1 MKKLEL
7 AIDGMHCAS
16 CAVLI
21 TKSLEKVPG
30 VKNANVNYGTQK
42 ARIEYDEKQAS
53 ENDLIDAVKKRG
65 YTANKDV
72 STQREQEIRAKEIG
86 ELKKLLII
94 GTVLAFPALII
105 GMFLMEFPY
114 REWVL
119 FALATP
125 VQFYVGRHFYMGAF
139 TALQNKTASMDTLIT
154 LGTSAAY
161 FYSVATLF
169 GFGEEQYF
177 EVGAVLITLVIL
189 GKYLEALAKRKTSE
203 AIRKLMD
210 LSPKMAR
217 VIRGKKEMEIPVSEV
232 EMGDLIVV
240 RPGER
245 IPVDGIIT
253 EGQTSLDESMIT
265 GESIP
270 AEKKKG
276 DTVIGGTVNL
286 NGSITFKA
294 TGIGKNTVLARIV
307 QLVEDAQGSKAD
319 IQRFAD
325 QISSVFVPVVIVLAL
340 ITFIGWVTIGQATL
354 AFALVT
360 SVSVLVIACPCALG
374 LATPT
379 AIMVGT
385 GVGAEKGILIKGA
398 EALETMHAIDTIV
411 FDKTGTIT
419 EGKPAVTDT
428 WIAPKSNEKEIW
440 ALLRGLEEKSER
452 PLAQAIVQFVQAKK
466 ISPAKVESFKALFGK
481 GVVGKHARSE
491 YRLGNIRWMEEQK
504 ISLREHEE
512 TIEKWENEGKTVVV
526 LSSGKKVLSILA
538 IADVLKGSARA
549 TIIELKKM
557 NKEIWMITGDN
568 ERTAKAIASQAG
580 IVHVFAHVL
589 PEQKAE
595 YVKKLQSNG
604 KKVAFVG
611 DGINDAPALAQA
623 DLGIAMGSGTDIAI
637 EAGDIVLMKGNPFD
651 VVNALHLGKATMGKI
666 RQGMFWA
673 LVYNVLGIPI
683 AAGILYPFT
692 GWLLSP
698 IIAGGAMALSSVSV
712 VTNALLLRGI
722 KWKKAEEKK

>member
-1 MKKLEL
+1 MKKIEM

-21 TKSLEKVPG
+21 TKSLQKVPG
-30 VKNANVNYGTQK
+30 VKDANVNYGTQK
-42 ARIEYDEKQAS
+42 ARVEYDEHRTS
-53 ENDLIDAVKKRG
+53 EKDFIEAVKKRG
-65 YTANKDV
+65 YTASLDISSK
-72 STQREQEIRAKEIG
+72 REQEIRSKEIS
-86 ELKKLLII
+86 ELKTQLIL
-94 GTVLAFPALII
+94 GSLLAFPALII
-105 GMFLMEFPY
+105 GMFLMEFPN

-125 VQFYVGRHFYMGAF
+125 VQFYIGRHFYAGAW
-139 TALQNKTASMDTLIT
+139 TALQNKTASMDTLIA

-217 VIRGKKEMEIPVSEV
+217 VVRGKKEMEIPISEV
-232 EMGDLIVV
+232 MLNDMIVV

-245 IPVDGIIT
+245 IPVDGIIA
-253 EGQTSLDESMIT
+253 EGMTAIDESMIT

-270 AEKKKG
+270 SEKRKG
-276 DTVIGGTVNL
+276 DTVIGGTINL

-294 TGIGKNTVLARIV
+294 TGVGKNTVLARIV

-325 QISSVFVPVVIVLAL
+325 QISAVFVPIVIGIAL
-340 ITFIGWVTIGQATL
+340 LTFIGWMTFGQATL

-385 GVGAEKGILIKGA
+385 GVGAENGILIKGA

-419 EGKPAVTDT
+419 QGKPQVTDLWT
-428 WIAPKSNEKEIW
+428 RNEKEAKEIIGI
-440 ALLRGLEEKSER
+440 LRGLEEKSEH
-452 PLAQAIVQFVQAKK
+452 PLAQAVVQYAQSKK
-466 ISPAKVESFKALFGK
+466 IHATKIEGFKAHFGK
-481 GVVGKHARSE
+481 GVEGIHGRTT
-491 YRLGNIRWMEEQK
+491 YRLGNIRWTQDQR
-504 ISLREHEE
+504 ISLDEYEE
-512 TIEKWENEGKTVVV
+512 MIEKWETEGKTVVL
-526 LSSGKKVLSILA
+526 LSSGKKVHAIA
-538 IADVLKGSARA
+538 GIADVLKESSAA
-549 TIIELKKM
+549 TVKELQAMHKDV
-557 NKEIWMITGDN
+557 WMITGDN
-568 ERTAKAIASQAG
+568 ERTAKAIATRAG
-580 IVHVFAHVL
+580 ITNVFAHVL

-595 YVKKLQSNG
+595 YVKKLQSKG

-637 EAGDIVLMKGNPFD
+637 EAGDVVLMKGNPYD
-651 VVNALHLGKATMGKI
+651 VVNALHLGKATMEKI
-666 RQGMFWA
+666 KQGMFWA
-673 LVYNVLGIPI
+673 LAYNVLGIPI
-683 AAGILYPFT
+683 AAGILYPYT

-712 VTNALLLRGI
+712 VTNALLLRRI
-722 KWKKAEEKK
+722 RFKKMEEKK

>member
-30 VKNANVNYGTQK
+30 VKMANVNYGTQK
-42 ARIEYDEKQAS
+42 ARVEYDEKEAT
-53 ENDLIDAVKKRG
+53 DDDFIDAVKKRG
-65 YTANKDV
+65 YSASKDV
-72 STQREQEIRAKEIG
+72 STQREQEIRSREIS
-86 ELKKLLII
+86 ELKKLLLMGAI
-94 GTVLAFPALII
+94 LSFPALII
-105 GMFLMEFPY
+105 GMFWMEFPM

-125 VQFYVGRHFYMGAF
+125 VQFYVGRHFYLGAW
-139 TALQNKTASMDTLIT
+139 TALQNKTASMDTLIA

-161 FYSVATLF
+161 FYSIATLA

-217 VIRGKKEMEIPVSEV
+217 VLRGKKEIEIPVSQV
-232 EMGDLIVV
+232 ILNDLIVV

-245 IPVDGIIT
+245 VPVDGMIT

-276 DTVIGGTVNL
+276 DTVIGGTINL
-286 NGSITFKA
+286 NGSITFRA

-307 QLVEDAQGSKAD
+307 QLVEDAQGGKAD

-325 QISSVFVPVVIVLAL
+325 QISAVFVPVVIVIAL
-340 ITFIGWVTIGQATL
+340 VTFVGWLTVGQATL

-419 EGKPAVTDT
+419 QGKPEVTNV
-428 WIAPKSNEKEIW
+428 WMAPKLSEKETLS
-440 ALLRGLEEKSER
+440 LLSGLEEKSEH
-452 PLAQAIVQFVQAKK
+452 PLAQAIVQFVRAKK
-466 ISPAKVESFKALFGK
+466 IPSAKIESFKALFGK
-481 GVVGKHARSE
+481 GVVGRKNRVE
-491 YRLGNIRWMEEQK
+491 YKLGNIRWMEEQK
-504 ISLREHEE
+504 ISLREHEN
-512 TIEKWENEGKTVVV
+512 TIEEWENDGKTVVV
-526 LSSGKKVLSILA
+526 LSSGRKVLAILG
-538 IADVLKGSARA
+538 IADVLKESARS
-549 TIIELKKM
+549 TISELKKM

-568 ERTAKAIASQAG
+568 ERTARAIAAQAG

-595 YVKKLQSNG
+595 NVKKLQAKG

-637 EAGDIVLMKGNPFD
+637 EAGDIVLMKGNPYD
-651 VVNALHLGKATMGKI
+651 VVNALILGKATMSKI
-666 RQGMFWA
+666 KQGMFWA
-673 LVYNVLGIPI
+673 LIYNIIGIPI
-683 AAGILYPFT
+683 AAGVLYGYT

-698 IIAGGAMALSSVSV
+698 ILAGGAMALSSVSV

-722 KWKKAEEKK
+722 TFKKEKE

>member
-16 CAVLI
+16 CAILI

-30 VKNANVNYGTQK
+30 VKVANVNYGTQK
-42 ARIEYDEKQAS
+42 ARVEYDEKEAT
-53 ENDLIDAVKKRG
+53 EDDFIGAVKKRG
-65 YTANKDV
+65 YTASKDV

-86 ELKKLLII
+86 ELKQQLILGALLS
-94 GTVLAFPALII
+94 FPALII
-105 GMFLMEFPY
+105 GMFWMEFPY

-125 VQFYVGRHFYMGAF
+125 VQFYVGRHFYMGAW
-139 TALQNKTASMDTLIT
+139 TALQNKTASMDTLIA

-161 FYSVATLF
+161 FYSIATLM

-177 EVGAVLITLVIL
+177 EVGAVLITLVIF

-217 VIRGKKEMEIPVSEV
+217 VLRGKKEVEIPVSQV
-232 EMGDLIVV
+232 ILNDLIVV

-245 IPVDGIIT
+245 VPVDGVIT
-253 EGQTSLDESMIT
+253 DGQTSLDESMIT

-276 DTVIGGTVNL
+276 DTVIGGTINL

-307 QLVEDAQGSKAD
+307 QLVEDAQGGKAD

-325 QISSVFVPVVIVLAL
+325 QISSVFVPVVIVIAL
-340 ITFIGWVTIGQATL
+340 VTFVGWLTFGQATL

-419 EGKPAVTDT
+419 QGKPEVTNV
-428 WIAPKSNEKEIW
+428 WIAPKLNEKDTF
-440 ALLRGLEEKSER
+440 ALLRGLEEKSEH
-452 PLAQAIVQFVQAKK
+452 PLAQAIVQFIQTKK
-466 ISPAKVESFKALFGK
+466 IPPAKIDSFKALFGK
-481 GVVGKHARSE
+481 GVVGRKKGVE
-491 YRLGNIRWMEEQK
+491 YKLGNIRWMEEQK

-512 TIEKWENEGKTVVV
+512 TIEEWENDGKTVVV
-526 LSSGKKVLSILA
+526 LTSGRKVLAILG
-538 IADVLKGSARA
+538 IADVLKESARA
-549 TIIELKKM
+549 TIAELKHM

-568 ERTAKAIASQAG
+568 ERTARAIAAQAG

-589 PEQKAE
+589 PEEKANN
-595 YVKKLQSNG
+595 VKKLQAKG

-637 EAGDIVLMKGNPFD
+637 EAGDIVLMKGNPYD
-651 VVNALHLGKATMGKI
+651 VVNALLLGKATMGKI
-666 RQGMFWA
+666 KQGMFWA
-673 LVYNVLGIPI
+673 LIYNIIGIPI
-683 AAGILYPFT
+683 AAGVLYAYT

-698 IIAGGAMALSSVSV
+698 ILAGGAMALSSVSV

-722 KWKKAEEKK
+722 KFKKEK

>member
-16 CAVLI
+16 CAILI

-30 VKNANVNYGTQK
+30 TKVANVNYGTQK
-42 ARIEYDEKQAS
+42 ARVEYDETQAN
-53 ENDLIDAVKKRG
+53 ENDFMDAVKKRG
-65 YTANKDV
+65 YTASKDV
-72 STQREQEIRAKEIG
+72 SSQREQEIRAKEIG
-86 ELKKLLII
+86 ELKQQLIL
-94 GTVLAFPALII
+94 GALLAFPALII
-105 GMFLMEFPY
+105 GMFWMEFPY
-114 REWVL
+114 RVWVL

-125 VQFYVGRHFYMGAF
+125 VQFYVGRHFYLGAW
-139 TALQNKTASMDTLIT
+139 TALQNKTASMDTLIA

-217 VIRGKKEMEIPVSEV
+217 VMRGKKEVEIPVSQV
-232 EMGDLIVV
+232 VLNDLIVV

-245 IPVDGIIT
+245 VPVDGVIVD
-253 EGQTSLDESMIT
+253 GQTSLDESMIT

-276 DTVIGGTVNL
+276 DTVIGGTINL

-307 QLVEDAQGSKAD
+307 QLVEEAQGGKAD

-325 QISSVFVPVVIVLAL
+325 QISSVFVPVVIVIAL
-340 ITFIGWVTIGQATL
+340 VTFFGWLTIGQSTL

-419 EGKPAVTDT
+419 QGKPQVTNV
-428 WIAPKSNEKEIW
+428 WMAPKLNEKETF
-440 ALLRGLEEKSER
+440 ALLRGLEEKSEH
-452 PLAQAIVQFVQAKK
+452 PLAMAVVQFVQSKK

-481 GVVGKHARSE
+481 GVVGRVERNE
-491 YRLGNIRWMEEQK
+491 YQLGNIRWMEEQK

-512 TIEKWENEGKTVVV
+512 TIETWENEGKTVIV
-526 LSSGKKVLSILA
+526 LSNRKKVMAILA
-538 IADVLKGSARA
+538 IADVLKESARN
-549 TIIELKKM
+549 TIAELHRMK
-557 NKEIWMITGDN
+557 KEIWMITGDN
-568 ERTAKAIASQAG
+568 ERTARAIAAQAG

-595 YVKKLQSNG
+595 NVKKLQTSG

-637 EAGDIVLMKGNPFD
+637 EAGDIVLMKGNPYD
-651 VVNALHLGKATMGKI
+651 VVNALILGKATMNKI
-666 RQGMFWA
+666 KQGMFWA
-673 LVYNVLGIPI
+673 LVYNVIGIPI
-683 AAGILYPFT
+683 AAGLLFPFT

-698 IIAGGAMALSSVSV
+698 ILAGGAMALSSVSV
-712 VTNALLLRGI
+712 VTNALLLRGM
-722 KWKKAEEKK
+722 KFKKEKD